1 MDADRASN
9 KPKPIPATKPMPAPK
24 PSSWKSN
31 SIKDS
36 SRLAT
41 GIGLAGSVPPATLR
55 SSPRPEE
62 IRAPTPPPLPNN
74 YPAPNPAQAAE
85 TNAYEWPQGEKTG
98 APASSA
104 AKLGSATLLQD
115 FIETKEFPLQGD
127 IETGQYTT
135 IRETSLLSKRLT
147 FHFRLRRQVVS
158 TSFDCGGTYQIPL
171 CSANRFSLL
180 YNPTDNFAQAMQG
193 WYFETVSQIVSHSDP
208 PPAVYV
214 TKSYL
219 GPNAESSVQAGDV
232 LFISPRIKSKA
243 FRRGKFL
250 KCIKAGTNEKKI
262 LHESCPGG
270 FNTSPHKL
278 QLPLFDLTSC
288 RYCDLPL
295 SVVMFHDI
303 PGLHNYPQ
311 LKLLKKHWEETVII
325 TNSSLSDSPSKHSK
339 PRAISLVK
347 EMTLSVIPVK
357 LEKLEYSNLCQ
368 ETSAFFDGFSLD
380 QIEHHLFTEDPMW
393 PQFETIQASLYKN
406 TKPDL
411 WSQTHQLVRP
421 DKAFRLH
428 KRQKS
433 LTDLRFPQS
442 DQDMTNNPMYSSKT
456 TGDCSTGESQN
467 QSRPGLQQPNPI
479 PIGELEQ
486 ETPYV
491 PVLYTG
497 GNAFVTPIRQDE
509 ITDMSE
515 GIGQVL
521 HEVNTANRQ
530 LLIQLETVK
539 GQLGNEWPK
548 LYTPF

>member
-1 MDADRASN
+1 MDAGRASS
-9 KPKPIPATKPMPAPK
+9 KPKPVPPAKPMPAPK
-24 PSSWKSN
+24 PPNWKSN
-31 SIKDS
+31 SMKAS
-36 SRLAT
+36 SRLALPDNSFST
-41 GIGLAGSVPPATLR
+41 SVGT
-55 SSPRPEE
+55 SPRAEE
-62 IRAPTPPPLPNN
+62 MQLMRPPSPPSLPNN
-74 YPAPNPAQAAE
+74 YPVPTAIQAA
-85 TNAYEWPQGEKTG
+85 NASAYEWPHADKSGTLAPSAVKGG
-98 APASSA
+98 ASTPLNSF
-104 AKLGSATLLQD
+104 L
-115 FIETKEFPLQGD
+115 ETKEFPLQGD

-135 IRETSLLSKRLT
+135 IRESSLLGKRLT

-158 TSFDCGGTYQIPL
+158 ASFDCGGTYQIPL

-180 YNPTDNFAQAMQG
+180 YNPTENFAQAMQG

-214 TKSYL
+214 TKSYQ
-219 GPNAESSVQAGDV
+219 GPNAESSVQAGDI
-232 LFISPRIKSKA
+232 LFISPRVKSKA
-243 FRRGKFL
+243 FKRGKFL
-250 KCIKAGTNEKKI
+250 KCIKAGTNEKKV

-288 RYCDLPL
+288 RYCDLPMV
-295 SVVMFHDI
+295 VVMFHDI

-311 LKLLKKHWEETVII
+311 LKLLKKHWEENVIV
-325 TNSSLSDSPSKHSK
+325 TNSSLADSPSKYSK
-339 PRAISLVK
+339 VRAISIIKDV
-347 EMTLSVIPVK
+347 TLSVLPVK

-368 ETSAFFDGFSLD
+368 ETCTFFEGFSID
-380 QIEHHLFTEDPMW
+380 QVEHYLFTEDPMW
-393 PQFETIQASLYKN
+393 PQFESVQASLYQN

-421 DKAFRLH
+421 EKAFRMM

-442 DQDMTNNPMYSSKT
+442 DQDLTNNPMYGSKS
-456 TGDCSTGESQN
+456 TGDYSNVDLQN
-467 QSRPGLQQPNPI
+467 QSRAGFQQSNAI
-479 PIGELEQ
+479 PIGEME
-486 ETPYV
+486 EEPPYV
-491 PVLYTG
+491 PMMYPG
-497 GNAFVTPIRQDE
+497 GNATVTPIRQDE

-539 GQLGNEWPK
+539 GQFGRD
-548 LYTPF
+548 